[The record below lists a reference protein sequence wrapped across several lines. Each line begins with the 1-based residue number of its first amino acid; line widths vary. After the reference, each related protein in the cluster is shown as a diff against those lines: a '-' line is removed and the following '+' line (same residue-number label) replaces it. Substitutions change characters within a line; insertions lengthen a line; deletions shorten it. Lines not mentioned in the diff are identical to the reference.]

1 METNEK
7 QTEEKVKKTL
17 DKLMKAAKT
26 PADVIEIGIEIDDF
40 IEEGYK
46 IKDYIAKYNLFV
58 QKFYSG
64 K

>member
-1 METNEK
+1 MA
-7 QTEEKVKKTL
+7 QTEEEVRKTL
-17 DKLMKAAKT
+17 DKRLKDAKT
-26 PADVIEIGIEIDDF
+26 PEDVIEIGIEIDDF